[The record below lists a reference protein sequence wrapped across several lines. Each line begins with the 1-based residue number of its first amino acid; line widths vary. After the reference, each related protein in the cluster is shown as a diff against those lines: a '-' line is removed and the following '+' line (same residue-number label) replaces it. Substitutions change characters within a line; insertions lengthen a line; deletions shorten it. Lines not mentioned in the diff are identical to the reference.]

1 MADGRPDMPTP
12 PGRKPRKA
20 APVRQPLTQDA
31 IVDAAIR
38 VLDAEGLEAA
48 TMRRVA
54 QELGTGAASLYA
66 HVSGREEL
74 RELMLDRVAGEVRLP
89 VPDPARWQEQLKDLA
104 VEIRRVFTSH
114 RDIAQV
120 SMGLI
125 PTGPNLLAIA
135 EAQLALMRAG
145 GVPPRIAAL
154 AVDTLGMFVDADA
167 IEGTMYA
174 AKLSG
179 GAEAM
184 EKLHGYLG
192 EIREF
197 FKALPADR
205 YPNVAAMADALTS
218 ESGEA
223 RFEFGL
229 DILIRGI
236 ASYVDAPE
244 PA

>member
-1 MADGRPDMPTP
+1 MATERSDMPTP
-12 PGRKPRKA
+12 PGRRPRKA
-20 APVRQPLTQDA
+20 AAARQPLTREL

-89 VPDPARWQEQLKDLA
+89 VPDPARWQEQLKELA
-104 VEIRRVFTSH
+104 LETRRVLTSH

-120 SMGLI
+120 SIGLI
-125 PTGPNLLAIA
+125 PTGPNLLAVA

-145 GVPPRIAAL
+145 GVPPKIAAL

-167 IEGTMYA
+167 IEGTIYS

-179 GAEAM
+179 GAEAI
-184 EKLHGYLG
+184 EKFHRYLG
-192 EIREF
+192 EIRDF

-205 YPNVAAMADALTS
+205 YPNVTAMAQELTS
-218 ESGEA
+218 EGGDA

-229 DILIRGI
+229 DILLRGI

-244 PA
+244 TS